1 MSVNNPQ
8 LWVCGDIHG
17 DLGALFLLVEK
28 VMKVARLKKDKTWE
42 WISPY
47 TTVVVLGDFLDRF
60 RPVENGTTCAPFT
73 NAFAMKEEMLIVDH
87 FRKLMDAAQKA
98 KESKFMV
105 LVGNHELGN
114 LWDLPEFYPFQV
126 ANPENRRQ
134 VEERQLFVKKHI
146 IPFLQECYI
155 CVAWGP
161 YIMCHGSMEYEWF
174 KTYEKRFKTI
184 PELNRWFKNR
194 LKHKDYKTLYKV
206 LNEHSPCW
214 SRKMAEHTELWR
226 MEDKPYLIKHLD
238 LDRLGNEKN
247 KKVFDNNYFIVGH
260 TPTPVLKETSMQFLN
275 QPTCR
280 CIDDTLFL
288 ASKDGTG
295 ADDAF
300 FVDVGMSSA
309 FDQSFHNVDMAQ
321 RRPQALQF
329 SLQFS
334 NTGDLNYTDCKGAMV
349 PLTTFNEIVEEYKR
363 NACPQPPDK
372 LYHPLDEDVKEY
384 KEKRKETRHR
394 LKLSV
399 YPRVEFSNNYVPTA
413 ATCGGVFTLMFFW
426 SINEWRVILI
436 QENNGEWGAPG
447 GGTSDKDR
455 KKPLLV
461 ERSEWEEE
469 THIVPMPSNTLLG
482 TLSFKMPRANEY
494 ESVCFFIR
502 QTTSD
507 KVQGYINQRTY
518 AVPPAP
524 PHKQDLP
531 EWNETRSLKDFSW
544 KDLKMMAN
552 FVGPVQLRTIL
563 GVLVYHRF
571 HVIEEWLKK
580 SK

>member
-1 MSVNNPQ
+1 MSFNNPQ

-17 DLGALFLLVEK
+17 DLGALFLLMEK

-60 RPVENGTTCAPFT
+60 RPVQNGISCAPLT
-73 NAFAMKEEMLIVDH
+73 TEFAIKEEKLIIDH

-98 KESKFMV
+98 KESKFIV
-105 LVGNHELGN
+105 LLGNHELGN

-126 ANPENRRQ
+126 ADPHNAQ
-134 VEERQLFVKKHI
+134 QIEERKHFIKKHVV
-146 IPFLQECYI
+146 PFLEDCYV

-161 YIMCHGSMEYEWF
+161 YVMCHGSLEYQWF
-174 KTYEKRFKTI
+174 KEHEKRFKSI
-184 PELNRWFKNR
+184 PELNQWYKNR
-194 LKHKDYKTLYKV
+194 LRHRDYKTLYRI
-206 LNEHSPCW
+206 LDEHSPCW
-214 SRKMAEHTELWR
+214 SRKMAEHTEQWR
-226 MEDKPYLIKHLD
+226 NDDKPFLIKHLN
-238 LDRLGNEKN
+238 LDRFGDPKN
-247 KKVFDNNYFIVGH
+247 KLVFDNNYFIVGH
-260 TPTPVLKETSMQFLN
+260 TPTPLLKESSLQFLTP
-275 QPTCR
+275 PTCR

-309 FDQSFHNVDMAQ
+309 FDQSFHNVNMAQ

-334 NTGDLNYTDCKGAMV
+334 HTGELNYTDCKGATV
-349 PLTTFNEIVEEYKR
+349 PLTTFREIVEEYKR
-363 NACPQPPDK
+363 DACPQPPDK
-372 LYHPLDEDVKEY
+372 LYRPLEEDVKEY
-384 KEKRKETRHR
+384 KEKRKKSRHK

-399 YPRVEFSNNYVPTA
+399 YPRVEFSNNFTQ
-413 ATCGGVFTLMFFW
+413 CGGVFTLMFFQNPYGK
-426 SINEWRVILI
+426 IREWRVILI
-436 QENNGEWGAPG
+436 QENDGEWGAPG
-447 GGTSDKDR
+447 GGTHDKD
-455 KKPLLV
+455 KEKPLLV

-482 TLSFKMPRANEY
+482 TLSFKVHRSHDS

-502 QTTSD
+502 KTDAD
-507 KVQGYINQRTY
+507 KVQGFVNQKTF

-524 PHKQDLP
+524 SDKQDLP
-531 EWNETRSLKDFSW
+531 DWNETRALKDFSW
-544 KDLKMMAN
+544 KDLKMMAR
-552 FVGPVQLRTIL
+552 FVGPLQLRTIL
-563 GVLVYHRF
+563 GVLIHHKF
-571 HVIEEWLKK
+571 HVIENWLKK
-580 SK
+580 NE